1 MTTSLARCNA
11 PDAQRTFAELAAE
24 AMYREIRL
32 TPKPGLVDR
41 VNSGAHSDMDFALFM
56 TSIVAIAPWFSTFF
70 NVGRETARLA
80 GPQTLR
86 AIRPTGLACEQ
97 AMFDATG
104 GVNTHKGG
112 IFSLGLLCAAAGRL
126 TQRDEALTQ
135 RGLCRETRIICTG
148 IVEQELKTTGIA
160 RTKGE
165 QQFQA
170 FGFTGARGEAAS
182 GFMTV
187 RQAGLPHLHNASG
200 QGESEDVALLRM
212 LLGLMAANPDTNLVS
227 RGGIEGLNYA
237 RRYARRLL
245 KIRRLPADKLVNA
258 LLRMDAEFIKRNL
271 SPGGSADLIS
281 VGWLL
286 SQFPPE

>member
-11 PDAQRTFAELAAE
+11 PDVQRTIAELAAE

-56 TSIVAIAPWFSTFF
+56 ASIAAIAPWFSTFF
-70 NVGRETARLA
+70 NIGRETARFS

-97 AMFDATG
+97 AMFNATG
-104 GVNTHKGG
+104 GVNET
-112 IFSLGLLCAAAGRL
+112 L
-126 TQRDEALTQ
+126 TQRS
-135 RGLCRETRIICTG
+135 LCRETRIICTG

-165 QQFQA
+165 QQFQTY
-170 FGFTGARGEAAS
+170 GFTGARGEAAS
-182 GFMTV
+182 GFITV
-187 RQAGLPHLHNASG
+187 RQAGLPHLNTALG

-237 RRYARRLL
+237 RRYSRRLL
-245 KIRRLPADKLVNA
+245 KIKRLPADKLVNA

-286 SQFPPE
+286 SQFSPE